1 MLGKI
6 KDSAAYI
13 SRFLEGEKYRIGII
27 LGTGL
32 GELGKSIE
40 IKHTIPYAGIPHFPV
55 STVQGH
61 KGNLLI
67 VCQPDDSGTISI
79 GHAGEA
85 GPELVDVF
93 PSQRMFREEIDMVG
107 DDHQVAHQKL
117 SVDTTGSIGNEEILH
132 A

>member
-1 MLGKI
+1 MAGYNDFGYGGHAYSISSDNPDPVVFCRCLERGTRRPGI
-6 KDSAAYI
+6 YTSVTEYLIFSA
-13 SRFLEGEKYRIGII
+13 F
-27 LGTGL
+27 
-32 GELGKSIE
+32 
-40 IKHTIPYAGIPHFPV
+40 F
-55 STVQGH
+55 
-61 KGNLLI
+61 
-67 VCQPDDSGTISI
+67 CQPDDSGTISI

>member
-67 VCQPDDSGTISI
+67 GKFGGKNVIAMQGRFHHRPYQSLPGTS
-79 GHAGEA
+79 AA
-85 GPELVDVF
+85 
-93 PSQRMFREEIDMVG
+93 REKHRRARAPLPRHDRC
-107 DDHQVAHQKL
+107 L
-117 SVDTTGSIGNEEILH
+117 
-132 A
+132 